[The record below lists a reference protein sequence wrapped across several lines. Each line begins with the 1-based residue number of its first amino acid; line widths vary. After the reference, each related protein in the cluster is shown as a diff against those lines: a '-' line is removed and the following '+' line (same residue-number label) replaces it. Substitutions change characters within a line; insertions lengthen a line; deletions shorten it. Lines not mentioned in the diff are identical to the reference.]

1 MPLEERG
8 VLHNKVYS
16 ANKVWKDVR
25 ARACRQ
31 QCSRLQKM
39 FHVALINVSWLQ
51 ALEVYFLWDV
61 VQTFCALI
69 QAKYEYQIQ
78 YCFQFSALNQTVKM
92 SNETWFSIMKFIYS
106 PLQGIWLVH
115 GNLDLM
121 NLCMYSVHVYEEV
134 LSITKYFHG
143 PSNSKAYWKELW
155 YNLVLTSILCQSFDH
170 SLYQSS
176 TVVKIWHCY
185 SIFLSYIVQFKK
197 ISIHCTSPKEGT
209 FSKTPPHPHPSGN
222 FN

>member
-1 MPLEERG
+1 MPLREERV

-25 ARACRQ
+25 ARACRLKNKQ

-51 ALEVYFLWDV
+51 ALEALYFLWDM

-78 YCFQFSALNQTVKM
+78 YCFQFSALNQTIKM

-121 NLCMYSVHVYEEV
+121 NLCMYSVYEEV

-143 PSNSKAYWKELW
+143 PSNSKPYWKQLW
-155 YNLVLTSILCQSFDH
+155 IQHKPCFNKHTLPILWPFIISKFHCSLTL
-170 SLYQSS
+170 L
-176 TVVKIWHCY
+176 
-185 SIFLSYIVQFKK
+185 
-197 ISIHCTSPKEGT
+197 
-209 FSKTPPHPHPSGN
+209 
-222 FN
+222 